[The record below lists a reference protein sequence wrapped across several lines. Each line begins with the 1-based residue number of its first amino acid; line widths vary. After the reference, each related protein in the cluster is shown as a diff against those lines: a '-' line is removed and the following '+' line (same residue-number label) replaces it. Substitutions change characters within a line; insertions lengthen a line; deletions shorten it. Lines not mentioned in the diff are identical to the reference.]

1 MRGGVFTSQRKE
13 WTMYAYR
20 PVAGSRKEDI
30 DTPAL
35 LLDRNRLRGNIET
48 MATLIGGMPADLR
61 PHCKTHKSVEIARMQ
76 MAAGAVGI
84 TCAKVGEAEALVDG
98 GIGDVLISSPI
109 VGPIKLERLTALAR
123 RCAVATVVD
132 DVDNVRALSAAAGK
146 ARVKI
151 RCLVEIDVGMGRCGV
166 GSADAAVS
174 LAREVYA
181 RPGLIFGGF
190 QAYEGHL
197 RNLLPLSERERRVA
211 VDLRIALEAK
221 ELAEKAGML
230 VETITG
236 GSTGTYMFTGRIPW
250 MSEVQ
255 AGSYATMDV
264 KYRSVGITA
273 FSCALTVL
281 TTVVSRVNKGRAVV
295 DAGLKAVTPEFGP
308 PDVLVPGARFGE
320 FTEEQGEIL
329 LEGGAPELRVGDKIE
344 LIPSHGC
351 TTINLYDYFH
361 VLEDD
366 HLVDVWPVSGRGR
379 SQ

>member
-1 MRGGVFTSQRKE
+1 MSE
-13 WTMYAYR
+13 YR
-20 PVAGSRKEDI
+20 PVEGSSKEEI

-35 LLDRNRLRGNIET
+35 LLDGNRLRDNIDT
-48 MATLIGGMPADLR
+48 MASLMEDMRAKLR

-98 GIGDVLISSPI
+98 GISDVLISSPI
-109 VGPIKLERLTALAR
+109 VGPIKLKRLAALAS
-123 RCAVATVVD
+123 RCVLATVVD
-132 DVDNVRALSAAAGK
+132 DSDNVRALSAAALE
-146 ARVKI
+146 AQVEI
-151 RCLVEIDVGMGRCGV
+151 RCLVEIDVGMHRCGV
-166 GSADAAVS
+166 ATADAAVR
-174 LAREVYA
+174 LARVVHSS
-181 RPGLIFGGF
+181 PGLVFGGF

-211 VDLRIALEAK
+211 ADLRIALEAK
-221 ELAEKAGML
+221 ELAENAGMS

-236 GSTGTYMFTGRIPW
+236 GSTGTYMFTGRVPW
-250 MSEVQ
+250 MTEVQ

-264 KYRSVGITA
+264 KYRSVGITD
-273 FSCALTVL
+273 FSYALTVL
-281 TTVVSRVNKGRAVV
+281 TMVVSRVSEHRAVV
-295 DAGLKAVTPEFGP
+295 DAGLKAITPEFGP

-320 FTEEQGEIL
+320 STEEQGEII
-329 LEGGAPELRVGDKIE
+329 LEGAAPELHVGDKLE
-344 LIPSHGC
+344 LVPGHGC

-361 VLEDD
+361 VFEDG